1 MTDEEELRDA
11 AYARVLAI
19 EAAADSEVL
28 LSRGGAW
35 EAMLERAR
43 DEALDA
49 LGLLISM
56 DFRNLKQVRE
66 QQWRVTRYE
75 SLCRWIRDI
84 EVMGES
90 ANSDMSEDEAFVVD
104 HLLNRGETEPQD
116 A

>member
-1 MTDEEELRDA
+1 MTDVEELRDA

-19 EAAADSEVL
+19 EAAADCEVL

-35 EAMLERAR
+35 EAMLHLAR
-43 DEALDA
+43 DGALDA
-49 LGLLISM
+49 LESLIRR
-56 DFRNLKQVRE
+56 DFTDLKDVRD

-75 SLCRWIRDI
+75 SLCRWIKDI
-84 EVMGES
+84 EANGES